1 VSIREKKDFS
11 SLSLNHKEV
20 QMDVRFD
27 GKRALVT
34 GGGRGIGREIA
45 LLLHRLGAKVV
56 VIDRIQEDMDSL
68 KSEIDCMVIKAD
80 LADTNEAKNAVA
92 RALPIDLLVN
102 CAGVVILEPFLE
114 TTVENFD
121 ETIHVNVRA
130 MMIVSQEIAK
140 NMIERKTE
148 GAIVNISS
156 VANVVAFQDHT
167 TYCISKA
174 GVDQLTRCMALELGP
189 HKIRTNA
196 IAPVVTMTPLG
207 KKAWSDP
214 ERRESMLNKIPL
226 GRFNEPIDV
235 ANAAIL
241 LLSSEAAM
249 INGVVMPVDGGFMA
263 KG

>member
-1 VSIREKKDFS
+1 MDIDF
-11 SLSLNHKEV
+11 E
-20 QMDVRFD
+20 
-27 GKRALVT
+27 GKRALIT

-45 LLLHRLGAKVV
+45 VLLDSLGAKVV
-56 VIDRIQEDMDSL
+56 VIDRIEDDMKSL
-68 KSEIDCMVIKAD
+68 KKDIACETIYAD
-80 LADTNEAKNAVA
+80 LTDPAGAQKAAEQ
-92 RALPIDLLVN
+92 ALPIDLLVN
-102 CAGVVILEPFLE
+102 CAGVVILEPFLN
-114 TTVENFD
+114 TTVENFN
-121 ETIHVNVRA
+121 ETINVNVRA
-130 MMIVSQEIAK
+130 MMLVSQVVAR
-140 NMIERKTE
+140 NMVERKRG

-156 VANVVAFQDHT
+156 VANMVAFQDHT

-214 ERRESMLNKIPL
+214 EKQAAMLSKIPL

-235 ANAAIL
+235 ANAVIL
-241 LLSSEAAM
+241 LLSDQAAM
-249 INGVVMPVDGGFMA
+249 LNGTIVPVDGGFMA

>member
-1 VSIREKKDFS
+1 
-11 SLSLNHKEV
+11 
-20 QMDVRFD
+20 MDINFK

-45 LLLHRLGAKVV
+45 LLLDRSGAKVV
-56 VIDRIQEDMDSL
+56 VIDRIEEDMDSL
-68 KSEIDCMVIKAD
+68 KKDIACETIRAELTDPVAAKKA
-80 LADTNEAKNAVA
+80 AEQ
-92 RALPIDLLVN
+92 ALPIDFLIN
-102 CAGVVILEPFLE
+102 CAGVVLLEPFLD
-114 TTVENFD
+114 TTIENFN
-121 ETIHVNVRA
+121 ETINVNVRA
-130 MMIVSQEIAK
+130 MMVVSQVVSR
-140 NMIERKTE
+140 NMIERKSG

-156 VANVVAFQDHT
+156 VANIIAFQDHT

-214 ERRESMLNKIPL
+214 EKQAAMLGKIPL

-235 ANAAIL
+235 ANAVIL
-241 LLSSEAAM
+241 LLSDQAAM
-249 INGVVMPVDGGFMA
+249 LNGAIVPVDGGFMA

>member
-1 VSIREKKDFS
+1 MDINFNGKK
-11 SLSLNHKEV
+11 
-20 QMDVRFD
+20 
-27 GKRALVT
+27 ALIT

-45 LLLHRLGAKVV
+45 VLLDSLGAKVV
-56 VIDRIQEDMDSL
+56 VIDRIEEDMKAL
-68 KSEIDCMVIKAD
+68 KQEIECETIRAELTDPVAAQKA
-80 LADTNEAKNAVA
+80 AE
-92 RALPIDLLVN
+92 RALPIDFLIN
-102 CAGVVILEPFLE
+102 CAGVVILEPFLD
-114 TTVENFD
+114 TTIENFN
-121 ETIHVNVRA
+121 ETLNVNVRA
-130 MMIVSQEIAK
+130 MMIVSQIVAR
-140 NMIERKTE
+140 NMIERKSG

-156 VANVVAFQDHT
+156 VANMVAFEDHT

-214 ERRESMLNKIPL
+214 EKQAAMLSKIPL

-235 ANAAIL
+235 ANAVIL
-241 LLSSEAAM
+241 LLSDQAEM
-249 INGVVMPVDGGFMA
+249 LNGIIVPVDGGFLA

>member
-1 VSIREKKDFS
+1 
-11 SLSLNHKEV
+11 
-20 QMDVRFD
+20 MDIRFD

-45 LLLHRLGAKVV
+45 LLLNSLGAKVA
-56 VIDRIQEDMDSL
+56 VIDRIPEDMNSL
-68 KSEIDCMVIKAD
+68 KKEIDCETINAELTD
-80 LADTNEAKNAVA
+80 LAATKKAVEQV
-92 RALPIDLLVN
+92 LPIDLLVN

-114 TTVENFD
+114 TTIENFN
-121 ETIHVNVRA
+121 ETVNVNVRA
-130 MMIVSQEIAK
+130 MMIVSQVIAK
-140 NMIERKTE
+140 NMIERKSG

-196 IAPVVTMTPLG
+196 VAPVVTMTPLG

-214 ERRESMLNKIPL
+214 ERRAAMLSKIPL

-235 ANAAIL
+235 ANAVIL
-241 LLSSEAAM
+241 LLSDQAAM
-249 INGVVMPVDGGFMA
+249 LNGVIVPVDGGFMA

>member
-1 VSIREKKDFS
+1 
-11 SLSLNHKEV
+11 
-20 QMDVRFD
+20 MDIRFD

-34 GGGRGIGREIA
+34 GGGRGIGRQIA
-45 LLLHRLGAKVV
+45 LLLNSIGAKVV

-68 KSEIDCMVIKAD
+68 KKEIDCETI
-80 LADTNEAKNAVA
+80 LAELTDVVA
-92 RALPIDLLVN
+92 ARRAAEQALPIDLLVN
-102 CAGVVILEPFLE
+102 CAGVVILEPFLD
-114 TTVENFD
+114 TSIENFN
-121 ETIHVNVRA
+121 ETINVNVRA
-130 MMIVSQEIAK
+130 MMIVSQVIAK
-140 NMIERKTE
+140 NMIKRKSG

-156 VANVVAFQDHT
+156 VANMVAFQDHT

-214 ERRESMLNKIPL
+214 ERRQTMLNKIPL

-235 ANAAIL
+235 ANAVIL
-241 LLSSEAAM
+241 LLSDQAAM
-249 INGVVMPVDGGFMA
+249 LNGAILPVDGGFMA

>member
-1 VSIREKKDFS
+1 
-11 SLSLNHKEV
+11 
-20 QMDVRFD
+20 MDIRFD

-34 GGGRGIGREIA
+34 GGGRGIGREIT
-45 LLLHRLGAKVV
+45 LLLNSLGAKVA
-56 VIDRIQEDMDSL
+56 VIDRIPEDMDSL
-68 KSEIDCMVIKAD
+68 KKEIECETIKAELTD
-80 LADTNEAKNAVA
+80 PVAAKKAA
-92 RALPIDLLVN
+92 EQALPIDLLVN

-114 TTVENFD
+114 TTIENFN
-121 ETIHVNVRA
+121 ETLNVNVRA
-130 MMIVSQEIAK
+130 MMIVSQVIAK
-140 NMIERKTE
+140 SMIKRKSG

-189 HKIRTNA
+189 QKIRTNA

-214 ERRESMLNKIPL
+214 ERRATMLSKIPL

-235 ANAAIL
+235 ANAAVL
-241 LLSSEAAM
+241 LLSDQAAM
-249 INGVVMPVDGGFMA
+249 LNGIIVPVDGGFMA